1 MGSFAE
7 YLEKKILDEVFGGTA
22 FSAPGTLYI
31 GLSTTTI
38 TNAGG
43 NITEPSGNGYARKA
57 VTNDTNNWNTAITES
72 NKGKKTNKVAF
83 EFAQATGSWG
93 TITDWFIADAS
104 SGGNILAWG
113 ALGTSKS
120 VTSGDIFRLAA
131 DAIVLTLD

>member
-7 YLEKKILDEVFGGTA
+7 YLEKKILDEVFGATA
-22 FSAPGTLYI
+22 FSAPATLYI

-43 NITEPSGNGYARKA
+43 NITEPSGNGYARKS

-72 NKGKKTNKVAF
+72 SKGKKTNKVAF
-83 EFAQATGSWG
+83 EFAKATGSWG

-104 SGGNILAWG
+104 TGGNVLAWG
-113 ALGTSKS
+113 ALGASKA
-120 VTSGDIFRLAA
+120 VGTDDIFRLAA
-131 DAIVLTLD
+131 DAIVITLD